1 MDVRSRRVEEVDEVA
16 GSVMKNQEGEVQMYE
31 IPTLNVDNESKLTGK
46 FMESYRV
53 SHFTSVF

>member
-1 MDVRSRRVEEVDEVA
+1 VEEVDEVA